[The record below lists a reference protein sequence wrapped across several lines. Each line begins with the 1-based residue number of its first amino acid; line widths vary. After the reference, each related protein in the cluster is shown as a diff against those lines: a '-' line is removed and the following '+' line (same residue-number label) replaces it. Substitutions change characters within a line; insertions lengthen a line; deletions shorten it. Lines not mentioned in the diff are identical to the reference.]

1 MYSIDRV
8 SRLASRAVASSST
21 NDERGR
27 FPINRQSHSSD
38 PRHRT
43 TRACVC
49 AFSTRVGQADHR
61 SRLIT
66 EPPPLS
72 LSPKYLSRRQKAVP
86 FKHTPGRT
94 DRSTRSIDSIE
105 PTETRSRPDRP
116 VIDPSS
122 TRSIDPI
129 DPIDPID
136 VVGTRARV
144 GGVMTTTSTTT
155 STTTR
160 SWEELRKEARRA
172 ESRVERELGELG
184 RRGTRGGMTTRDED
198 ARRSAR
204 MNECE

>member
-43 TRACVC
+43 TSCVC

-66 EPPPLS
+66 EPPPS
-72 LSPKYLSRRQKAVP
+72 LPFPLNISLDDKKAMP

-94 DRSTRSIDSIE
+94 DRSTRSIDS
-105 PTETRSRPDRP
+105 
-116 VIDPSS
+116 
-122 TRSIDPI
+122 
-129 DPIDPID
+129 IDPID